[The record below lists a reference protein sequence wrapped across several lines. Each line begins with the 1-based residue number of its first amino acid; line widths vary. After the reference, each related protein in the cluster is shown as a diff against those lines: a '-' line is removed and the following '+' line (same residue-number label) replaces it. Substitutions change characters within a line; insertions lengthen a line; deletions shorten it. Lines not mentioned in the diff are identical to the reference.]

1 MKDITA
7 VGAVLLGLLA
17 EILPCTWLVVTV
29 IVVICLVVSGLTVVE
44 CVVLSLLPELTPN
57 SSSGSSGSSSGARMV
72 LCAAVPEIGRAHV

>member
-44 CVVLSLLPELTPN
+44 CVVLSLLPELTPREKQK
-57 SSSGSSGSSSGARMV
+57 GQCK
-72 LCAAVPEIGRAHV
+72 L